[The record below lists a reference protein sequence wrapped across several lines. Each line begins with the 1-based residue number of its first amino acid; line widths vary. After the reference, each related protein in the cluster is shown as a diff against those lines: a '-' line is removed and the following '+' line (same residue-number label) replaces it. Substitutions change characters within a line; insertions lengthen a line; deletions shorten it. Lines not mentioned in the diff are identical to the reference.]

1 MKGGNFKMQKISGWL
16 FLLIALT
23 WLLPL
28 LGVTLGNMDVHQW
41 IATIALVI
49 IGIME
54 LKK

>member
-1 MKGGNFKMQKISGWL
+1 MQKLNGWL
-16 FLLIALT
+16 WLLIALT

-28 LGVTLGNMDVHQW
+28 VNVTLGSLAVHQW

-54 LKK
+54 LKG